1 VYSWKT
7 HPSCLA
13 VLHTDMYV
21 FCCSYAHNVAAS
33 NRWVAFVSTTVES
46 SNPEAELAPGLALL
60 GHIDAKFVSVVDVHE
75 PLTDGSRCVLT
86 VIKACVAACGAM
98 VHGPLVIYTLHVPL
112 PTPHSAAPSDA
123 AYISKGYDPST
134 HFETTVEDVLDMYR
148 RITGEVLDLDA
159 PPKGAAQPEE

>member
-1 VYSWKT
+1 
-7 HPSCLA
+7 
-13 VLHTDMYV
+13 MYV

-98 VHGPLVIYTLHVPL
+98 VHGPLVIYIRCMYLSPIPTLLL
-112 PTPHSAAPSDA
+112 PVMPPTSARAITPAHTLRPSWRLCWTCTAASLGRLSLINNLRCRTIERCRSRVSGCP
-123 AYISKGYDPST
+123 
-134 HFETTVEDVLDMYR
+134 V
-148 RITGEVLDLDA
+148 
-159 PPKGAAQPEE
+159 